1 MLDYIPQ
8 LILYV
13 SIAAITP
20 GPNNTIAFYVSYNF
34 GLKKAIL
41 LPVAAAIGTTA
52 IQLLCC
58 LGIGSILINI
68 PIIQNIMKFI
78 GFSYL
83 IYLSYQIFKFKLS
96 ENQDNQKKITLV
108 EFFLFQFV
116 NPKLYVFASSTAVI
130 FTNYSYDFVL
140 ESIIISTIMGLL
152 TIIAIST
159 WVVAGNILLNLLR
172 NDLQR
177 KIINYL
183 LGFALILTAIWI
195 ILT

>member
-1 MLDYIPQ
+1 MGGAGGGQHLHLAEKDGQ
-8 LILYV
+8 
-13 SIAAITP
+13 
-20 GPNNTIAFYVSYNF
+20 
-34 GLKKAIL
+34 
-41 LPVAAAIGTTA
+41 
-52 IQLLCC
+52 
-58 LGIGSILINI
+58 
-68 PIIQNIMKFI
+68 
-78 GFSYL
+78 
-83 IYLSYQIFKFKLS
+83 
-96 ENQDNQKKITLV
+96 
-108 EFFLFQFV
+108 
-116 NPKLYVFASSTAVI
+116 
-130 FTNYSYDFVL
+130 NYSYDFVL